1 MIDYTKNLKG
11 WHYYRKKEYNSS
23 ITPKAV
29 ALWWNWGQKEKRW
42 AGEKW

>member
-29 ALWWNWGQKEKRW
+29 ALWNSTKKNRFETWESI
-42 AGEKW
+42 